1 MFTPDL
7 ILWGIAY
14 VVGLGI
20 TAIEGH
26 WGSIPVA
33 TLLVSLASL
42 GAAAIVPRWWWSG
55 PRPLSWVIAAAIV
68 WLAALNLSWQTPRPQ
83 AQDISVLLQQ
93 QPNPIVTVRGTIQGI
108 PTLNSSNRV
117 RFELAVAEL
126 QTRAAGDQNPEPN
139 TQDIQKTQG
148 CLYTTVPL
156 LQGTG
161 LRSGQ
166 EIQVTGLSYQPKPAN
181 NPAGFDFQQY
191 LARQGCFAGLSGQQ
205 VKLLETEASG
215 FPGDNFGWWK
225 LRQRILQAQVGAL
238 GSPDGTLVSAMVM
251 GSRSVDLPQ
260 TVRQDFARAGLAHT
274 IAASGFHVSLLLG
287 VVLWLTQGRSPL
299 LQGIAGIFSLLG
311 FIGLTGPQ
319 PSILRAVL
327 MGSAGLLG
335 LVLQRRTKPLGI
347 LGLVGI
353 LLLLLRPLWIWD
365 LGFQLSFL
373 ATFGLVTT
381 ATPVSQR
388 LDFLPSKLA
397 SLCAVPIAA
406 MIWTV
411 PVLLYQFGVFSPYSL
426 GVNIIATLPIA
437 VISLGGMISGLAAIF
452 SVPLGTLL
460 AHTLYFPVKGLFLLV
475 KGCLALPGATL
486 AVGSISALQ
495 LGLLYGLFLL
505 VWLHPAPWL
514 RWGSVGLA
522 IVLTLVPNWYSQAR
536 LSQLTIVAGGKPPV
550 MVLQDQ
556 GEAAIVNSGGEDTVR
571 YTLLP
576 YLQNQG
582 INRLAWAVPSHNT
595 SENREGWLRL
605 LMGVKVDRFFSH
617 PDSGTSGTAGD
628 IPPWQQWSQEALQTA
643 LTQQQTTIAP
653 LTCAET
659 VDASPAEPQSPC
671 TPALELGRWQLTLLH
686 PSGNLW
692 RVVDQTD
699 PTQLG
704 FFLLSTEAQSDL
716 ELAVQNLRSSALRP
730 WLWWTG
736 ESLKSSVLDAVPWQ
750 WAVASRSTLDPETIA
765 AFEDRSIPLYWTGKD
780 GAVQWQP
787 QGGIQTTMAL
797 NDR

>member
-33 TLLVSLASL
+33 TLVVSLASL

-93 QPNPIVTVRGTIQGI
+93 QPNPIVTVRGTIHSI

-117 RFELAVAEL
+117 RFELEVAEL
-126 QTRAAGDQNPEPN
+126 QTRAIEGSSPDQNSAQSPE
-139 TQDIQKTQG
+139 QKTQG

-205 VKLLETEASG
+205 VKLLETKTSG
-215 FPGDNFGWWK
+215 FAGSNFGWWK

-299 LQGIAGIFSLLG
+299 LQGITGVFSLLG

-353 LLLLLRPLWIWD
+353 LLLLIRPLWIWD

-437 VISLGGMISGLAAIF
+437 VISLGGMISGLAAIV

-460 AHTLYFPVKGLFLLV
+460 AHTLYFPVKALFLLV

-486 AVGSISALQ
+486 AVGSISPLQ

-505 VWLHPAPWL
+505 IWLHPAPWL

-536 LSQLTIVAGGKPPV
+536 LSQLTIVAGGDPPV
-550 MVLQDQ
+550 MILQDQ
-556 GEAAIVNSGGEDTVR
+556 GKAAIVNSGGEDTVR

-582 INRLAWAVPSHNT
+582 INRLVWAVPSRNT
-595 SENREGWLRL
+595 LENREGWLRL
-605 LMGVKVDRFFSH
+605 LTGIKVDRFFSH
-617 PDSGTSGTAGD
+617 PDSGTAGD
-628 IPPWQQWSQEALQTA
+628 IPPWEQWSREALQTA

-653 LTCAET
+653 LSCAET
-659 VDASPAEPQSPC
+659 VDISPTDNQC

-686 PSGNLW
+686 PSGSLW
-692 RVVDQTD
+692 RIIDQTD
-699 PTQLG
+699 PTRLG

-716 ELAVQNLRSSALRP
+716 ELAVQNLSALRP

-736 ESLKSSVLDAVPWQ
+736 ESLKSSILDAVPWQ

-765 AFEDRSIPLYWTGKD
+765 AFGDRSIPLYWTGRD

-787 QGGIQTTMAL
+787 QGEIQTTTTL
-797 NDR
+797 ND